1 MPKKKNL
8 VTENLKINQQK
19 EILYQNIED
28 EIIILNMKDENYM
41 GLDQVGARMWNIL
54 LSSNTIQDAYD
65 QLLEEYKVEPDTLKK
80 DLNNFINELIKNDL
94 VTVSSA

>member
-8 VTENLKINQQK
+8 VTENLKINEQK
-19 EILYQNIED
+19 EILYQDIED